1 MTEQLV
7 VGDDGGGSCPALSS
21 FEAVGHFVSVL
32 ANFLSHHPMYC
43 HRHHRQG
50 GWSLRLGQFLQ
61 MLDDRQDPAVERRGE
76 REREKGGERE
86 RERRGL

>member
-32 ANFLSHHPMYC
+32 ANFLPHHPMYC
-43 HRHHRQG
+43 HRRQG

-76 REREKGGERE
+76 ERE
-86 RERRGL
+86 REREEGRERGGACE